1 MERLKAERKGKYVQL
16 RKGFINWKK
25 RRLLRKLRRWGGKLH
40 GKEYSSSLVEGGPG
54 GGIRATVEGLRSVE
68 GGV

>member
-25 RRLLRKLRRWGGKLH
+25 RCLLRKLRRCGGK
-40 GKEYSSSLVEGGPG
+40 
-54 GGIRATVEGLRSVE
+54 
-68 GGV
+68 GGVN

>member
-1 MERLKAERKGKYVQL
+1 MWREG
-16 RKGFINWKK
+16 GG
-25 RRLLRKLRRWGGKLH
+25 KLRRWGGKLH